1 MSETCKETVG
11 GPWHF
16 KDCGRPAKGRGGV
29 IGGKDVPLCGVHLA
43 AIRKRAANDD
53 ARTAKNKEREAAD
66 KRAAALSAARDE
78 LVRAAVALA
87 PDIAAEHP
95 DASGYRVVNIT
106 ERDAVAFCAA
116 VAAYEKLAGGA

>member
-1 MSETCKETVG
+1 MSETCRKTVG

-16 KDCGRPAKGRGGV
+16 KDCGRPAKGRGDV

-78 LVRAAVALA
+78 LVRAAVALE
-87 PDIAAEHP
+87 AAFTDHETP
-95 DASGYRVVNIT
+95 TDAWSMVTARKLAWADH
-106 ERDAVAFCAA
+106 RAA

>member
-1 MSETCKETVG
+1 MSEVRECSKRVG
-11 GPWHF
+11 TWH
-16 KDCGRPAKGRGGV
+16 CMVLTRLPGG
-29 IGGKDVPLCGVHLA
+29 LCSAHQPKA
-43 AIRKRAANDD
+43 ATRRN
-53 ARTAKNKEREAAD
+53 R
-66 KRAAALSAARDE
+66 ALSAARDE
-78 LVRAAVALA
+78 LVRAATVIA

>member
-1 MSETCKETVG
+1 MSEVRCEHCGDSFLCRKHATEAKALETRYYCDELPPG
-11 GPWHF
+11 LHQ
-16 KDCGRPAKGRGGV
+16 
-29 IGGKDVPLCGVHLA
+29 
-43 AIRKRAANDD
+43 
-53 ARTAKNKEREAAD
+53 EAA
-66 KRAAALSAARDE
+66 RHRALSAARDE

-116 VAAYEKLAGGA
+116 VAALAKLETR